1 MTTER
6 KTNAVGYV
14 RVASSGGTGGRSEIE
29 RRKDILIAHCLDSQ
43 IALTHMIVDIGGR
56 EGRGRALDLLVM
68 ERASLLIV
76 PSLAQLARSCAELA
90 PMLAHYF
97 SPPAG
102 VADLIAVADGIDTRT
117 AQGRMAVDV
126 LRTVARFETGSV
138 YHA

>member
-1 MTTER
+1 
-6 KTNAVGYV
+6 
-14 RVASSGGTGGRSEIE
+14 
-29 RRKDILIAHCLDSQ
+29 
-43 IALTHMIVDIGGR
+43 
-56 EGRGRALDLLVM
+56 M

-102 VADLIAVADGIDTRT
+102 VADLIAVAGGIDTRT
-117 AQGRMAVDV
+117 PQGRIAVDV
-126 LRTVARFETGSV
+126 LCCLARIDNQGV